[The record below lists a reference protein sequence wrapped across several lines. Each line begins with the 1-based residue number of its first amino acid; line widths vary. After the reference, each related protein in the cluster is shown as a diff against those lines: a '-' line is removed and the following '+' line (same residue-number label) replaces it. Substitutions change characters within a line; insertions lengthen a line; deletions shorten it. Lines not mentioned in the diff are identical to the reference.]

1 MSFPRRH
8 SALSGQSETTSTTLP
23 DYRDYDAIA
32 EECVKNQNLLR
43 VAILETTVGLG
54 LVEIQENQDH
64 VTVVHNLGVL
74 PKGVVYG
81 DAGDDVG
88 RIYYDKATIT
98 INQIDIYVANP
109 PIGGIYQ
116 IPVFYYYV

>member
-1 MSFPRRH
+1 MSLTATGEANNAAYDV
-8 SALSGQSETTSTTLP
+8 SATQWNRVVTK
-23 DYRDYDAIA
+23 
-32 EECVKNQNLLR
+32 VNQLLQ
-43 VAILETTVGLG
+43 VAILETTPGLQ

-64 VTVVHNLGVL
+64 VTVVHNIGTL
-74 PKGVVYG
+74 PKGIVYG

-88 RIYYDKATIT
+88 RIFYDKATIT
-98 INQIDIYVANP
+98 PNQVDIYVANP